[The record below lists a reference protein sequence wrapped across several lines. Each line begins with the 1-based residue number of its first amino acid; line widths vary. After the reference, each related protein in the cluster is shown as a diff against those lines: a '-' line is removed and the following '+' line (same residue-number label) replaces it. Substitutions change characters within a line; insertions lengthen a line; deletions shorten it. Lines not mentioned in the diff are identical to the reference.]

1 MRHVQQFELCST
13 NDVYVCACGMWCVFV
28 WCVCEWRLLL
38 PPPLASLASLT
49 SLAPSTVSLLVSYVP
64 ILWLLTH
71 NTLTHNTSQHAMNQ
85 PAGNMCGTER
95 KEKEV
100 RGGRGGGFNERQVRS

>member
-1 MRHVQQFELCST
+1 
-13 NDVYVCACGMWCVFV
+13 
-28 WCVCEWRLLL
+28 
-38 PPPLASLASLT
+38 
-49 SLAPSTVSLLVSYVP
+49 
-64 ILWLLTH
+64 
-71 NTLTHNTSQHAMNQ
+71 MNQ